1 MIQDTFN
8 YYAEVIAS
16 EMNIETQEI
25 FTRLKRRHL
34 VDSRQVLFY
43 LCSKSQINVSYIQK
57 FMEENGLHMEHST
70 IIHGINRIDGLLST
84 NKPMQDFVKSVTS
97 KIGEN
102 V

>member
-8 YYAEVIAS
+8 YYADVIAS
-16 EMNIETQEI
+16 EMNIETKEI
-25 FTRLKRRHL
+25 FTRFKRRHL

-43 LCSKSQINVSYIQK
+43 LCSKSQMNVSYIQK
-57 FMEENGLHMEHST
+57 FMEESGLPMKHST
-70 IIHGINRIDGLLST
+70 IIHGINRIDELMST

>member
-43 LCSKSQINVSYIQK
+43 LCNKSQINVSYIQK

>member
-16 EMNIETQEI
+16 EMNIETQDI

-84 NKPMQDFVKSVTS
+84 NTPLQDFVKSVTS